1 MTLNTTNN
9 SANSGDK
16 PNTDFLNGSA
26 VLDSDTSAE
35 SELYN
40 MIGSLI
46 LLFSTIM
53 TIMFNGSL
61 LFCILKNKRKQWVR
75 NAHQL
80 VYLILSDFI
89 VGFLLLPRNATILI
103 GATRLSFS
111 TCATF
116 SYLLSTTQTVSFYH
130 IMAVCIHRCRMA
142 IRIHIPFN
150 TDSYNYGRE
159 SLMLWIGVLVA
170 LVPPY
175 VFWGRHGEI
184 LDKCRFEYVFGPM
197 DSGAKI
203 YLLVLYTIPWITTN
217 ILYLFV
223 LFKVK
228 RSLKRVH
235 VINSNTNEPTQTDSS
250 TSQTAQANKKILRT
264 VGFLLLTFNVTIV
277 VSIAIVLGMLF
288 ETVVPHILQSFVLIN
303 NICNPFIYMSAS
315 STLKKETGRVVYEII
330 SVFKCKCKVPWN
342 RQI

>member
-1 MTLNTTNN
+1 
-9 SANSGDK
+9 
-16 PNTDFLNGSA
+16 
-26 VLDSDTSAE
+26 
-35 SELYN
+35 
-40 MIGSLI
+40 
-46 LLFSTIM
+46 
-53 TIMFNGSL
+53 
-61 LFCILKNKRKQWVR
+61 
-75 NAHQL
+75 
-80 VYLILSDFI
+80 
-89 VGFLLLPRNATILI
+89 
-103 GATRLSFS
+103 
-111 TCATF
+111 
-116 SYLLSTTQTVSFYH
+116 
-130 IMAVCIHRCRMA
+130 MA

-159 SLMLWIGVLVA
+159 SLLLWIGVLVA

-184 LDKCRFEYVFGPM
+184 LDKCRFENVFGSM
-197 DSGAKI
+197 DAGAKI

-264 VGFLLLTFNVTIV
+264 VGFLLLTFNVSIV
-277 VSIAIVLGMLF
+277 VSIAIVLGQLF

-330 SVFKCKCKVPWN
+330 SIFKCKCKVQWN
-342 RQI
+342 RQV